1 MNVSADELAKT
12 PGPIE
17 KIDHQVPKL
26 FELQLRDGREYVM
39 PRRRGDMTCDGRR
52 AIVTSV

>member
-1 MNVSADELAKT
+1 MFSADELAKT
-12 PGPIE
+12 PGPTE

-26 FELQLRDGREYVM
+26 FDLQLRDGREYVM